1 MAPSSPASA
10 TQSSPASAAHS
21 SLGASFAASPA
32 IHARAET
39 RRGRKPRRHLPDHAL
54 WPFLVPS
61 IVVMTLVL
69 LYPFAS
75 AIYYSFQSY
84 YLGAGT
90 IKFVGF
96 GNYTDLLK
104 DARFWADLVTTVEI
118 VAASVVL
125 QLVIGLALALALYS
139 ATRAVRS
146 FTLLNFLPHVVTPVV
161 GAIFLKWIFVGRWG
175 LLDATLIS
183 FDIFPPDW
191 LGNPL
196 WAKISLILADTWKFM
211 PFMMLVLYAG
221 LQSFDTALLEAAQ
234 IDGANAWQRLRYVI
248 LPTLKPLILF
258 LVAIRTMD
266 AFRFFDLVYVLT
278 NGGPGTATETI
289 TLYTYQLGFRMLEVG
304 RASALGVLT
313 LLIVAGLI
321 VLMIAVLQRRGREA
335 F

>member
-1 MAPSSPASA
+1 MTSPAPNVA
-10 TQSSPASAAHS
+10 PVVAASTS
-21 SLGASFAASPA
+21 RAASPPRTRFS
-32 IHARAET
+32 RAS
-39 RRGRKPRRHLPDHAL
+39 RRRVLDHAL
-54 WPFLVPS
+54 WPFLLPS
-61 IVVMTLVL
+61 LIVMTVAL

-75 AIYYSFQSY
+75 AFYYSFFDY
-84 YLGAGT
+84 YLGAGS
-90 IKFVGF
+90 IRFVGF
-96 GNYTDLLK
+96 GNYIDLLR
-104 DARFWADLVTTVEI
+104 DQRFWADLMTTVII
-118 VAASVVL
+118 VGCSVAL
-125 QLVIGLALALALYS
+125 QLFIGLALALALYA
-139 ATRAVRS
+139 ATRAVRTI
-146 FTLLNFLPHVVTPVV
+146 TLLNFLPHVVTPVV

-175 LLDATLIS
+175 LLDSTLIS

-191 LGNPL
+191 LGNPV
-196 WAKISLILADTWKFM
+196 WAKITLILADTWKFM

-221 LQSFDTALLEAAQ
+221 LQSFDTTLLEAAS
-234 IDGANAWQRLRYVI
+234 IDGANPWQRLRYVI
-248 LPTLKPLILF
+248 LPMLKPLILF

-321 VLMIAVLQRRGREA
+321 VGMILVLQRRGREA

>member
-1 MAPSSPASA
+1 MSTQDLTLSA
-10 TQSSPASAAHS
+10 TLPVARPA
-21 SLGASFAASPA
+21 
-32 IHARAET
+32 R
-39 RRGRKPRRHLPDHAL
+39 PRRRILSDHAL
-54 WPFLVPS
+54 WPFMLPS
-61 IVVMTLVL
+61 LIVMALVL

-75 AIYYSFQSY
+75 AVYYSFFNY

-90 IKFVGF
+90 TSFVGL
-96 GNYTDLLK
+96 GNYISLLQ
-104 DARFWADLVTTVEI
+104 DARFWADLATTVVI
-118 VAASVVL
+118 VTCSVGL
-125 QLVIGLALALALYS
+125 QLLIGLVVALALYGL
-139 ATRAVRS
+139 AHGVR
-146 FTLLNFLPHVVTPVV
+146 TIALLNFLPHVVTPVV

-175 LLDATLIS
+175 LLDSTLIS

-191 LGNPL
+191 LGNPV
-196 WAKISLILADTWKFM
+196 WAKASLILADTWKFM

-221 LQSFDTALLEAAQ
+221 LQSFDTTLLEAAS

-248 LPTLKPLILF
+248 LPMLKPLILF
-258 LVAIRTMD
+258 LVAVRTMD

-304 RASALGVLT
+304 RASALGVIT

-321 VLMIAVLQRRGREA
+321 VVMIGVLQRRGREA